1 MTDGVV
7 QNLIVP
13 SAGNET
19 LNGGSGNDN
28 LYGSNGNDSM
38 TGGIGNDRF
47 TFNTSPGSFN
57 IDIIT
62 DFAHGLDKIILDD
75 DIFTKIGA
83 PGALQAGAFR
93 KGAGVTTA
101 GDADDRI
108 ILNATTGALYY
119 DANGNAAGAA
129 VNFATLTG
137 SSTKTTI
144 TASDLLVVV

>member
-28 LYGSNGNDSM
+28 LYGSNGTDSM

-108 ILNATTGALYY
+108 IKLGRVSLLCHYLELQRVTRTAVYLTIRTVVWEDGGATPPPTQ
-119 DANGNAAGAA
+119 
-129 VNFATLTG
+129 
-137 SSTKTTI
+137 
-144 TASDLLVVV
+144 

>member
-13 SAGNET
+13 SAGNDT

-47 TFNTSPGSFN
+47 TFDTSPGSFN

-101 GDADDRI
+101 GGADDRI
-108 ILNATTGALYY
+108 ILNTPLARCITTPMGTRQERPLISQRLRVQARKQPLRPQI
-119 DANGNAAGAA
+119 
-129 VNFATLTG
+129 FL
-137 SSTKTTI
+137 S
-144 TASDLLVVV
+144 